1 MVSPVKSAAVQFRN
15 AVSASVDS
23 RSAASNFHAVLLTLP
38 DSVPSVIAVAS
49 SSVMPTKPPILPEKV
64 PV

>member
-15 AVSASVDS
+15 AVSASAAS
-23 RSAASNFHAVLLTLP
+23 RSAASKFHALLATSADAP
-38 DSVPSVIAVAS
+38 KVADVS
-49 SSVMPTKPPILPEKV
+49 SSKTMPSKPPMAPEKV